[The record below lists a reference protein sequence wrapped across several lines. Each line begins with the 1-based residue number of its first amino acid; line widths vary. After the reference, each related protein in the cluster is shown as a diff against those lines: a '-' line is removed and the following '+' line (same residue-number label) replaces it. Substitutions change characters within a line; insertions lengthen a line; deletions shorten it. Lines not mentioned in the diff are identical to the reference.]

1 MSLAEAVEK
10 AASHLESGGVE
21 GEPLVEEIPVEG
33 EETQEGEETSE
44 EKEESQK
51 DDELDEAGL
60 AEAKRLYKALQ
71 NPQTA
76 NQVVA
81 AMAAQLGF
89 LGPKA
94 PETLKEEAKAKKEIT
109 AILKEGLG
117 EEYSFLADRLGK
129 SIDAIFQQ
137 EKEEQAVK
145 EQANLQKQVEKES
158 LNALDKLASKTKGE
172 SRKVEAK
179 MAELS
184 AKILPGPGM
193 SADEYMEVLYTQATA
208 GRTVQRVKANLN
220 DKIRRNAND
229 VSTRL
234 RSAGGNRDEG
244 VGFDPNKKYSLKESV
259 QLAAKQMELNS
270 KRK

>member
-21 GEPLVEEIPVEG
+21 GETPIEEVVEG
-33 EETQEGEETSE
+33 EEPVEGDEHLSE
-44 EKEESQK
+44 EEDPAE
-51 DDELDEAGL
+51 DDELNEAGL

-81 AMAAQLGF
+81 AMAAQLGL
-89 LGPKA
+89 LGPKE
-94 PETLKEEAKAKKEIT
+94 PQTPKEEAKAKKEIT
-109 AILKEGLG
+109 TILKEGLG

-145 EQANLQKQVEKES
+145 EQVTLRQQVEKES

-179 MAELS
+179 MADLS

-193 SADEYMEVLYTQATA
+193 SADEYMEILYTQATA

-259 QLAAKQMELNS
+259 QLAAKQLEINS